1 LVDTST
7 VTSPTSADYSA
18 RHLDF
23 DAIPRS
29 DWDRLLAATPAATPF
44 SRWTFHRAWWDAYGE
59 TAHDEYLIVCG
70 PDGSEI
76 RGIVPLMHRHE
87 VEPTDA
93 HTHTVLREHAPRC
106 RVVDG
111 EAFAVMFGASY
122 HADYATVLASPA
134 DLPQVAQMTART
146 LAESHTDPEL
156 DGHQPWDVIDLRRL
170 REVDAALAALE
181 SALSE
186 VGSAIKWQTTR
197 EQEDVCPVVTVRGD
211 TWDEYLA
218 TLDKTARH
226 EIRRKMRRAAA
237 IGELT
242 IEIGPP
248 TEEAIEDFISLHSK
262 RFGEDGLFPDN
273 EGGRRSLHFIR
284 RLAELER
291 EERDDVMHVARVRC
305 GGRLVYVLVAFDDG
319 QTVYMY
325 NGGIDPEA
333 VNTSPG
339 VTGAGLYFQD
349 RIAAGRRRFDF
360 LRGQERYKYEWG
372 AEDEPIYRVLVERP
386 TPASSIT

>member
-1 LVDTST
+1 MVDTST
-7 VTSPTSADYSA
+7 VTSPTTAAYSA

-59 TAHDEYLIVCG
+59 TAHDEYLVVCG
-70 PDGSEI
+70 PDLDEI

-87 VEPTDA
+87 VEPSDV

-122 HADYATVLASPA
+122 HADYATILASPDDVGDVA
-134 DLPQVAQMTART
+134 DVAARSI
-146 LAESHTDPEL
+146 ESQTDDDT
-156 DGHQPWDVIDLRRL
+156 DGHQPWDVVDLRRL
-170 REVDAALAALE
+170 RAVDPALVALE
-181 SALSE
+181 SA
-186 VGSAIKWQTTR
+186 WRTTR
-197 EQEDVCPVVTVRGD
+197 EEEDVCPVVTVRGD

-237 IGELT
+237 IGELS
-242 IEIGPP
+242 IEIGPA
-248 TEEAIEDFISLHSK
+248 TEEAIEDFINLHNA

-273 EGGRRSLHFIR
+273 EGGQRSLKFIR

-291 EERDDVMHVARVRC
+291 AEGDSSVMHVARVRC

-339 VTGAGLYFQD
+339 VSGAAMYFQHQ
-349 RIAAGRRRFDF
+349 IAAGKRRFDF

-372 AEDEPIYRVLVERP
+372 AVDEPIYRVLVERQ
-386 TPASSIT
+386 SSVSPIT

>member
-1 LVDTST
+1 MDTST
-7 VTSPTSADYSA
+7 VTSPASAAYFA

-29 DWDRLLAATPAATPF
+29 DWDRLLTATPTATPF

-59 TAHDEYLIVCG
+59 TAHDEYLVVCG
-70 PDGSEI
+70 PDGDEI

-122 HADYATVLASPA
+122 HADYATILASPEHVTDVAEVAARGIDTQSA
-134 DLPQVAQMTART
+134 D
-146 LAESHTDPEL
+146 DL
-156 DGHQPWDVIDLRRL
+156 DGHQPWDVVDLRRL
-170 REVDAALAALE
+170 RAIDPALPALE
-181 SALSE
+181 A
-186 VGSAIKWQTTR
+186 AWHTTR
-197 EQEDVCPVVTVRGD
+197 EEEDVCPVVTVRGD

-218 TLDKTARH
+218 TLDKKARH

-237 IGELT
+237 IGELS

-248 TEEAIEDFISLHSK
+248 TEEAIEDFIDLHNK

-273 EGGRRSLHFIR
+273 EGGRRSLQFIR

-291 EERDDVMHVARVRC
+291 AENDGVMHVARVRS
-305 GGRLVYVLVAFDDG
+305 GGRLVYVLIAFDDG

-339 VTGAGLYFQD
+339 VTGAGLYFHD
-349 RIAAGRRRFDF
+349 RIEAGRRRFDF

-372 AEDEPIYRVLVERP
+372 AEDEPIYRVLVERAPP
-386 TPASSIT
+386 TRTLA

>member
-7 VTSPTSADYSA
+7 VTSRTTPAYSA
-18 RHLDF
+18 RHLNF
-23 DAIPRS
+23 DAIPRA
-29 DWDRLLAATPAATPF
+29 DWDRLLGATSAATPF

-59 TAHDEYLIVCG
+59 TAHDEYLVVCG
-70 PDGSEI
+70 ADGDDI

-87 VEPTDA
+87 VEPSDA

-122 HADYATVLASPA
+122 HADYATILASPGNVV
-134 DLPQVAQMTART
+134 DVASIAASTIEKQR
-146 LAESHTDPEL
+146 EDDL
-156 DGHQPWDVIDLRRL
+156 DGHRPWDVVDLRRL
-170 REVDAALAALE
+170 RAVDPALPALE
-181 SALSE
+181 SA
-186 VGSAIKWQTTR
+186 WRTTR
-197 EQEDVCPVVTVRGD
+197 EEEDVCPVVTVRGD
-211 TWDEYLA
+211 TWDDYLA
-218 TLDKTARH
+218 TLDKNARH

-237 IGELT
+237 IGELS

-248 TEEAIEDFISLHSK
+248 SEEAIEDFISLHNK

-273 EGGRRSLHFIR
+273 EGGQRSLAFIR

-291 EERDDVMHVARVRC
+291 AESDGMMHVARVRC

-325 NGGIDPEA
+325 NGGMDPEA

-339 VTGAGLYFQD
+339 VTGAGLYFQN
-349 RIAAGRRRFDF
+349 RIEAGKRRFDF

-372 AEDEPIYRVLVERP
+372 AEDEPIYRILVERP
-386 TPASSIT
+386 PVAGTAA